1 MVDKTGSQDLEYLG
15 SKKAVI
21 LRTSKPSN
29 IRFHMPSSNSFDIC
43 TIWSSLICL
52 NLQHWFIISYFLS
65 QNLIS
70 WSSKYIFFFAIR
82 GKRHEEVIEVVAT
95 NTNSSG
101 NLSISKTIDYHR
113 YDTLNK
119 FLRITGYTSRVKA
132 NILAKD
138 ELNEIK
144 LDNLTVAKKSKENWL
159 IYGQTFAINKE
170 NIS

>member
-1 MVDKTGSQDLEYLG
+1 MFKFTALVHHITFFVTKSYQL
-15 SKKAVI
+15 VI
-21 LRTSKPSN
+21 K
-29 IRFHMPSSNSFDIC
+29 IH
-43 TIWSSLICL
+43 
-52 NLQHWFIISYFLS
+52 
-65 QNLIS
+65 
-70 WSSKYIFFFAIR
+70 FFAIR
-82 GKRHEEVIEVVAT
+82 GKKHEEVIEVVAT

-101 NLSISKTIDYHR
+101 NLGISKTIDYHR